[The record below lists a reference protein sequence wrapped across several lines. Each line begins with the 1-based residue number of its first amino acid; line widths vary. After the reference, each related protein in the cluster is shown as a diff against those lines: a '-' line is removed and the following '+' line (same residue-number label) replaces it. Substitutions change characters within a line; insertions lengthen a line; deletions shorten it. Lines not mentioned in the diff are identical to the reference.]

1 MINVIAIVG
10 KIKNCYVKDGKCY
23 FNLYVENDL
32 YEEIKTEVIKCKIW
46 KGIYKDLNPQ
56 LEFKDDLV
64 VGVKGRIENEEK
76 ETIVIVEKNYHIR
89 EKIN

>member
-56 LEFKDDLV
+56 
-64 VGVKGRIENEEK
+64 
-76 ETIVIVEKNYHIR
+76 
-89 EKIN
+89 